1 MATIHP
7 LHTATPHHNM
17 PFDHLARKAD
27 KIFSICGPYWTDTI
41 AQTPFSHWGPKIVRL
56 DMAVDKRHYPYLR
69 TKFNPPGQRK
79 LVYIGA
85 NMPMKNVDYLYQI
98 MRRMS
103 DVRLHWYGGDGGHPL
118 ARLPNVDV
126 TGWVTLTPD
135 MAKKIVNECDI
146 FVNVSNSDANPTTLL
161 EAMAWGIITSC
172 TKESGYWKDPLFTE
186 LHLNDLGATVKA
198 LRDLLELPNDA
209 LMQRAA
215 KGRVAIET
223 KYNWERFC
231 QTVWNEL
238 EPHVTA

>member
-1 MATIHP
+1 
-7 LHTATPHHNM
+7 
-17 PFDHLARKAD
+17 
-27 KIFSICGPYWTDTI
+27 
-41 AQTPFSHWGPKIVRL
+41 
-56 DMAVDKRHYPYLR
+56 
-69 TKFNPPGQRK
+69 
-79 LVYIGA
+79 
-85 NMPMKNVDYLYQI
+85 
-98 MRRMS
+98 
-103 DVRLHWYGGDGGHPL
+103 
-118 ARLPNVDV
+118 
-126 TGWVTLTPD
+126 
-135 MAKKIVNECDI
+135 
-146 FVNVSNSDANPTTLL
+146 
-161 EAMAWGIITSC
+161 MAWGIITSC